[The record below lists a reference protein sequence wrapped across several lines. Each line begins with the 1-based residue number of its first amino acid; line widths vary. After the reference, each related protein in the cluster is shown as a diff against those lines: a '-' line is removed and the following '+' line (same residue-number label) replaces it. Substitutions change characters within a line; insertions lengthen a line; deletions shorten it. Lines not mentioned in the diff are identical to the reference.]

1 MLYALLLLLFIY
13 NSVVFITTALEHDGK
28 AQHGGGVVGGR
39 YEIIWNRWNMVKQ
52 WNLYISRCKE
62 WSGICSMQAGWSG
75 LPAWLHPL
83 TLSTTATYFITLLVP
98 STHGT
103 CFQSVSICF
112 DMFCMFYLSSLFLS
126 SHSCKDFWSN
136 LQSDHRENCKQ
147 IWFGLHF
154 SLIRSS
160 VVLVLGLLLLATCF
174 FSLCQNLHRQS
185 SRDEDH
191 LEHRSITITCLASLF
206 FPAHCSLPSTL
217 VGILLVA
224 GRCAFSSPDSIFF

>member
-1 MLYALLLLLFIY
+1 MKSYEIGETWW
-13 NSVVFITTALEHDGK
+13 NSETCIFPDVK
-28 AQHGGGVVGGR
+28 SGVVYVQCRLVGQGYLHGFTHWPWVRRPRTSSPSWCLQHMGR
-39 YEIIWNRWNMVKQ
+39 VF
-52 WNLYISRCKE
+52 NL
-62 WSGICSMQAGWSG
+62 
-75 LPAWLHPL
+75 
-83 TLSTTATYFITLLVP
+83 
-98 STHGT
+98 
-103 CFQSVSICF
+103 FQSVSICF

>member
-112 DMFCMFYLSSLFLS
+112 DMFRYV
-126 SHSCKDFWSN
+126 
-136 LQSDHRENCKQ
+136 
-147 IWFGLHF
+147 LH
-154 SLIRSS
+154 
-160 VVLVLGLLLLATCF
+160 V
-174 FSLCQNLHRQS
+174 
-185 SRDEDH
+185 
-191 LEHRSITITCLASLF
+191 
-206 FPAHCSLPSTL
+206 
-217 VGILLVA
+217 LLVFTVSFITFMQRFLIKFA
-224 GRCAFSSPDSIFF
+224 VRPPGELQADLVWSAF